1 MASTTS
7 SSSSTF
13 FPFYPYID
21 LTDSP
26 PPLEVNQEN
35 GSKNSGNNGSPQQ
48 NAQNVSTSGHQNPT
62 SATKR
67 QSTLSGFFTEKSPN
81 TAATT
86 KSESQPLSMPSA
98 KRARIQRNERIERF
112 LEAHFPI
119 ASTDGAET
127 ILDVKL
133 NGPNKSLMYFVKNC
147 RDRCLECKWVTE
159 KDISNKALVAEANRR
174 FYNIFTGPFDQ
185 EPTIPEAILAKKREM
200 YLVKWKELDYS
211 QSTWEVN
218 SKLNPS
224 LERLVVRYDTPEG
237 KRLPRVQLTENQN
250 KTVNDIK
257 RRLVDKK
264 NFIVSVEVCPKVE
277 LIVQV
282 LAAFQD
288 LKQLNP
294 GEKKKFLVLT
304 QTLEVAKIWE
314 QIALEKTWLNCVLY
328 HGSSD
333 DLNVIRELLLTP
345 DFPAETKDEEDPS
358 DLLIMTYK
366 TFLDGFASFHKLKQ
380 TCIFV
385 DSSLIYKADNVC
397 DTLFMTLNSNK
408 MITDSFGLMV
418 DIGNSIIES
427 FEESLSS
434 IDFMR
439 LNANGKESLSSMLIS
454 AAPVKC
460 SFINLA
466 ISRYTE
472 LQISLLKD
480 IYKKRDS
487 LSTKQILCEMEK
499 CNICPYLLTHPKDMS
514 NLDVVSSSGM
524 LKSFDIIYDKIDKS
538 GPTTIAV
545 FSKHNFVLAEIKKVL
560 DKKMIPTKIVSPY
573 DIDRIALE
581 PQSGSVVV
589 LLCITSGV
597 VLSPFKSLNP
607 KAAIFFDV
615 PSALSNIFYFDSSDT
630 SVWFVLLSNSY
641 KKKMYDCLNE
651 RFGQSLISLNAL
663 FTLDYSVLTEN
674 EIDFMYYK
682 DNIYY
687 KVYIILYLI
696 ILFFIVILYNIIF
709 ILLYYIG

>member
-1 MASTTS
+1 MASTS
-7 SSSSTF
+7 SSLSAH

-26 PPLEVNQEN
+26 PPLQVNQEN
-35 GSKNSGNNGSPQQ
+35 EDKISGSGGNAQQ
-48 NAQNVSTSGHQNPT
+48 NAQNVPTSGHQGPT
-62 SATKR
+62 PATKR
-67 QSTLSGFFTEKSPN
+67 QSTLSGFFTEKSPD
-81 TAATT
+81 TAAIT

-98 KRARIQRNERIERF
+98 KRACIQRNERIERF

-119 ASTDGAET
+119 ASTNNAET

-133 NGPNKSLMYFVKNC
+133 HGPNKSLMYFV
-147 RDRCLECKWVTE
+147 RIYSRSCLECKWVTE
-159 KDISNKALVAEANRR
+159 KGISNKALVAEANRR
-174 FYNIFTGPFDQ
+174 FYSNLMRPFDQ
-185 EPTIPEAILAKKREM
+185 EPTIPEAILAKKRGM
-200 YLVKWKELDYS
+200 YLVKWKELDYN

-224 LERLVVRYDTPEG
+224 LERLVARYDTPED
-237 KRLPRVQLTENQN
+237 KRLPRVQLTKKQN
-250 KTVNDIK
+250 KTMNDIK

-282 LAAFQD
+282 LTAFQS

-294 GEKKKFLVLT
+294 SEKKKFLVLT
-304 QTLEVAKIWE
+304 QTLEVARVWE
-314 QIALEKTWLNCVLY
+314 QIALETTWLNCVLY

-333 DLNVIRELLLTP
+333 DLNVVRELLLTP
-345 DFPAETKDEEDPS
+345 DFPVETKGEEDPS

-397 DTLFMTLNSNK
+397 DMLFMTLNSNK
-408 MITDSFGLMV
+408 MATDSFGLMV

-439 LNANGKESLSSMLIS
+439 LNANGKESLSSMLVS
-454 AAPVKC
+454 AEPVKC

-466 ISRYTE
+466 ISSHTE
-472 LQISLLKD
+472 LQVSLLKD

-499 CNICPYLLTHPKDMS
+499 CTMCPYLLTCPKDMS
-514 NLDVVSSSGM
+514 NLDVVNSSGM
-524 LKSFDIIYDKIDKS
+524 LKSFSIIYDKIDKN

-560 DKKMIPTKIVSPY
+560 DKKMIATKMVSTY
-573 DIDRIALE
+573 NIDSITFE

-589 LLCITSGV
+589 LLCVTSGV

-615 PSALSNIFYFDSSDT
+615 PSAFSNIFYFDNSDT

-682 DNIYY
+682 DNTSFI
-687 KVYIILYLI
+687 KMIFIILYLI
-696 ILFFIVILYNIIF
+696 I
-709 ILLYYIG
+709 